1 MRNYQQC
8 SRCIMDTTDPE
19 ISFNI
24 QGVCNHCITYDIKA
38 SEELLSQEER
48 ESRLN
53 QVVTTMKNAG
63 KGKPYDCII
72 GVSGGVDSTYVAYLV
87 KKLGLRPLA
96 IHLDNGWNA
105 ELAVHNIEKLLKIL
119 DIDLHTHV
127 INWEEF
133 KDLQL
138 SFFKSSVP
146 NLEIPTDHA
155 ISAILYKL
163 ASKYG
168 ISYIIT
174 GSNISTEAVMPA
186 SWMGGNQIQSYALI
200 KNIHRKF
207 GSKPLKTFPAMG
219 LFCFVWHTFVKKK
232 KLINILNFI
241 DYNID
246 KAKHL
251 IQEELGWVDHRYKHF
266 ESIFTRFFQG
276 YILLKKFNMDKRLPH
291 FSSLILSGQMTRD
304 EALKALR
311 KSVYD
316 DTRLQEDKEFL
327 LKKWGLK
334 QEMFDHY
341 MAMPPKTY
349 KEYGDMSWLFDNAKP
364 LFRLV
369 RKYILSI

>member
-1 MRNYQQC
+1 MRDYQQC

-38 SEELLSQEER
+38 REELLSQEER
-48 ESRLN
+48 ESLLN
-53 QVVTTMKNAG
+53 QVVTTMKDAG

-105 ELAVHNIEKLLKIL
+105 ELAVHNIEKFLKIL

-138 SFFKSSVP
+138 SFFKSSIP

-155 ISAILYKL
+155 ITAILYKL

-186 SWMGGNQIQSYALI
+186 SWMGGNQIQSYTLI
-200 KNIHRKF
+200 NNIHRKF
-207 GSKPLKTFPAMG
+207 GSKPLKTFPKIG
-219 LFCFVWHTFVKKK
+219 LFGFVWHTFVRKK
-232 KLINILNFI
+232 KLINILNYF
-241 DYNID
+241 DYNKD
-246 KAKHL
+246 NAKHL
-251 IQEELGWVDHRYKHF
+251 IQEELGWVDYGYKHF

-276 YILLKKFNMDKRLPH
+276 YILPQKFNMDKRLPH

-304 EALKALR
+304 EALKALE
-311 KSVYD
+311 KPVYPE
-316 DTRLQEDKEFL
+316 TLLQEDMEFL
-327 LKKWGLK
+327 LKKWSLT
-334 QEMFDHY
+334 QETFKKY

-349 KEYGDMSWLFDNAKP
+349 KEYGDMSWLFDNTKS
-364 LFRLV
+364 LFMQV

>member
-1 MRNYQQC
+1 MRDYQQC

-38 SEELLSQEER
+38 REELLSQEER
-48 ESRLN
+48 ESLLN
-53 QVVTTMKNAG
+53 QVVTTMKDAG

-105 ELAVHNIEKLLKIL
+105 ELAVHNIEKFLKIL

-138 SFFKSSVP
+138 SFFKSSIP

-155 ISAILYKL
+155 ITAILYKL

-186 SWMGGNQIQSYALI
+186 SWMGGNQIQSYTLI
-200 KNIHRKF
+200 NNIHRKF
-207 GSKPLKTFPAMG
+207 GSKPLKTFPKIG
-219 LFCFVWHTFVKKK
+219 LFGFVWHTFVRKK
-232 KLINILNFI
+232 KLINILNYF
-241 DYNID
+241 DYNKD
-246 KAKHL
+246 NAKHL
-251 IQEELGWVDHRYKHF
+251 IQEELGWVDYGYKHF

-276 YILLKKFNMDKRLPH
+276 YILPQKFNMDKRLPH

-304 EALKALR
+304 EALKALE
-311 KSVYD
+311 KPVYPE
-316 DTRLQEDKEFL
+316 TLLQEDMEFL
-327 LKKWGLK
+327 LKKWSLT
-334 QEMFDHY
+334 QETFNKY

-349 KEYGDMSWLFDNAKP
+349 KEYGDMSWLFDNTKS
-364 LFRLV
+364 LFMQV